1 MKTPNS
7 IGRALGA
14 ISAVLVATALAGVVH
29 GQDYPVRPVRI
40 VVPFSPG
47 GPADLVSR
55 LVGQKLADSLGQ
67 PFVVDA
73 RGGGGGT
80 IASEI
85 VAKAPPDG
93 YTLMLHTVGHVITP
107 ALYRK
112 LPYSVENDFA
122 SVAVAYT
129 TQLVLIVHSSV
140 PAKSVKDLIALAR
153 AKPRQINYAS
163 SGNGGISHL
172 AGHLF
177 QTMAGI
183 ELTHIPYK
191 GMAPGLT
198 DVVAGQVQMVMP
210 DPAVALPH
218 VRTGKVTAL
227 GLTGTKRIPSA
238 PQIPTIAEAGVP
250 GYEVPVW
257 YGFLA
262 PRNTPRPIIDKLH
275 AGIVKAMASPDLRD
289 RYVSEGADPTVLG
302 PEAFSA
308 LIRAELA
315 KWAKVVKA
323 SGVKID

>member
-1 MKTPNS
+1 MKGSVTIQRS
-7 IGRALGA
+7 T
-14 ISAVLVATALAGVVH
+14 ATVVAGVLAA
-29 GQDYPVRPVRI
+29 GLAAPTGAQEYPSRPVRI

-47 GPADLVSR
+47 GPAELIAR
-55 LVGQKLADSLGQ
+55 LAGQKLSDSMGQ
-67 PFVVDA
+67 PFIVDA

-112 LPYSVENDFA
+112 LPYSVERDFVP
-122 SVAVAYT
+122 VAVAYT
-129 TQLVLIVHSSV
+129 SQLVLIVHSSV
-140 PAKSVKDLIALAR
+140 PARTVKELIALAR

-163 SGNGGISHL
+163 SGSGGISHL
-172 AGHLF
+172 AAHLF

-218 VRTGKVTAL
+218 VRSGKVYAL
-227 GLTGTKRIPSA
+227 GLTGTKHIPSA
-238 PQIPTIAEAGVP
+238 PQIPTLAEAGVP
-250 GYEVPVW
+250 GYNVPVW

-262 PRNTPRPIIDKLH
+262 PRGTPRAIVDKLH
-275 AGIVKAMASPDLRD
+275 AGVVKAMASPDLRD
-289 RYVSEGADPTVLG
+289 RYINEGADPTVLG
-302 PEAFSA
+302 PEAFDT
-308 LIRAELA
+308 LIRAELV
-315 KWAKVVKA
+315 KWAKVVKD
-323 SGVKID
+323 SGVRID

>member
-1 MKTPNS
+1 MHRTAPTLT
-7 IGRALGA
+7 AVA
-14 ISAVLVATALAGVVH
+14 IATGIACTAH
-29 GQDYPVRPVRI
+29 GQEYPNRPVRV

-47 GPADLVSR
+47 GPAELIAR
-55 LVGQKLADSLGQ
+55 LVGQKLTDSLGQ
-67 PFVVDA
+67 PFIVDA

-112 LPYSVENDFA
+112 LPYSVENDF
-122 SVAVAYT
+122 VPIAVAYT
-129 TQLVLIVHSSV
+129 SQLVLIVHSSV
-140 PAKSVKDLIALAR
+140 PAKTVKDLIALAR
-153 AKPRQINYAS
+153 AKPKQINYAS

-172 AGHLF
+172 AAHLF

-218 VRTGKVTAL
+218 VRTGKVTPL

-257 YGFLA
+257 YGYFA
-262 PRNTPRPIIDKLH
+262 PRGTPRAIIDRVH
-275 AGIVKAMASPDLRD
+275 AGVVKAMASPDLRD
-289 RYVSEGADPTVLG
+289 RYLNEGADPTVHG
-302 PEAFSA
+302 PEPFQT
-308 LIRAELA
+308 LIKAELA
-315 KWAKVVKA
+315 KWAKVVKD
-323 SGVKID
+323 SGVRID